1 VTALPAEAE
10 RGMAAE
16 VRPAT
21 DADLEEIARIYAHYV
36 ERTPATFDV
45 DAPSLDE
52 WGRRWDTA
60 QEANRP
66 WYVSEAADGVA
77 GFVVMSGFR
86 PKGAY
91 RATVETTIYLD
102 PEAVG
107 HGLGRPLYAEALDE
121 AARRGFHVAV
131 AGITLP
137 NRGSVDLHESL
148 GFTKVGVFEEVGH
161 KHGDWR
167 DVSWWQRRL

>member
-1 VTALPAEAE
+1 
-10 RGMAAE
+10 MAAE

-21 DADLEEIARIYAHYV
+21 DADVAAIARIYAYYV
-36 ERTPATFDV
+36 EQTPATFDV
-45 DAPSLDE
+45 EAPSLAE
-52 WGRRWDTA
+52 WGVRWETA
-60 QEANRP
+60 QAAERP
-66 WYVSEAADGVA
+66 WFVSEAAAGVV

-86 PKGAY
+86 PKAAY
-91 RATVETTIYLD
+91 KATIETTIYLD
-102 PEAVG
+102 PAVVG
-107 HGLGRPLYAEALDE
+107 HGLGRPLYATALDE

-137 NRGSVDLHESL
+137 NRGSVDLHEAL

-161 KHGDWR
+161 KLGEWR